1 MARRKGQLNSG
12 LSSTSTDDL
21 AENLD
26 ATPPARP
33 LDAGEQAFQL
43 ATYNKQEIGKIRVEI
58 NHPLWAKEALNINLQ
73 LSWFVRFIV
82 LIFLIILT
90 ISLIIFLLYSAYQLK
105 NLNDI
110 LEDIRDSK
118 SIIINENMLSQFNSL
133 FFHARKMINLQLIIS
148 GSIAVITALGF
159 FLKKLI
165 VDKLLDYL
173 SNKKS

>member
-1 MARRKGQLNSG
+1 
-12 LSSTSTDDL
+12 
-21 AENLD
+21 
-26 ATPPARP
+26 
-33 LDAGEQAFQL
+33 
-43 ATYNKQEIGKIRVEI
+43 
-58 NHPLWAKEALNINLQ
+58 
-73 LSWFVRFIV
+73 
-82 LIFLIILT
+82 
-90 ISLIIFLLYSAYQLK
+90 
-105 NLNDI
+105 LNDI